1 MPVFAYL
8 VQTGRT
14 YARRMRNICLTQTG
28 FGLGVGIADSDG
40 SNFGVAAGFRTPP
53 GLPQKA
59 KPGNLTANDTYV
71 LGSGTKP
78 YDSRVLVCVRDY
90 WCTHPL
96 MRVRVHFVFSRCV
109 RAHLRAACAVCAACA
124 ACAAFAVFAVFAA
137 CAACARCVC
146 CAARAACMC
155 TCAVVS
161 ALRLLCCWCCAA

>member
-1 MPVFAYL
+1 
-8 VQTGRT
+8 
-14 YARRMRNICLTQTG
+14 MRNICLTQTG

-124 ACAAFAVFAVFAA
+124 AFAVFAVFAA
-137 CAACARCVC
+137 CAACARCVH
-146 CAARAACMC
+146 
-155 TCAVVS
+155 
-161 ALRLLCCWCCAA
+161 ALRLLRCACCLHVHLRSSACAALAALLVLCCLSCAA